1 MASYTQEQLDAL
13 TAAIV
18 QGALRVKYND
28 KEVEYR
34 SLDDMLR
41 LQGIMEA
48 ALGIGKTTEERRVT
62 TSFDKDY
69 IKRERYS

>member
-1 MASYTQEQLDAL
+1 MPTTYTQEQLDAL

-34 SLDDMLR
+34 SLNDMLR

-48 ALGIGKTTEERRVT
+48 SLGIGKSTEDRRNT

-69 IKRERYS
+69 ITRTRY

>member
-1 MASYTQEQLDAL
+1 MASFTQEQLDAL
-13 TAAIV
+13 NAAIV

-41 LQGIMEA
+41 LKGIMEA
-48 ALGIGKTTEERRVT
+48 DLGIGTTTAERRVT
-62 TSFDKDY
+62 TSFDKEY
-69 IKRERYS
+69 IKRTRY

>member
-1 MASYTQEQLDAL
+1 MATTYTQEQLDAL

-41 LQGIMEA
+41 LQAIMEA
-48 ALGIGKTTEERRVT
+48 SLGIGQTTAERRVT

-69 IKRERYS
+69 IKRTRY